1 MIAPLHY
8 FQIGEHDVPVKKRT
22 SKTNAKQNV
31 IVKSS
36 DYELKKDGGG
46 IFLNDEIA
54 VTFGRHALITHGDLK
69 EVLTGYI

>member
-1 MIAPLHY
+1 M
-8 FQIGEHDVPVKKRT
+8 PVKKRT

-54 VTFGRHALITHGDLK
+54 EAFGRHALIMYGDLK
-69 EVLTGYI
+69 EVLEGYY

>member
-1 MIAPLHY
+1 M
-8 FQIGEHDVPVKKRT
+8 PVKKRT
-22 SKTNAKQNV
+22 SKTNAKPNV

-36 DYELKKDGGG
+36 DYELKADGAG

-54 VTFGRHALITHGDLK
+54 EAFGRHALIMYGDLK